1 MADAVSLNLILSAV
15 SGPASG
21 VVVALLCMVGF
32 GYFLIKHLLP
42 QQERMLNASLEDSR
56 KNRKVFVDA
65 VEIMSRRLERVEED
79 ISEIKEVLKD
89 EVQVIK
95 EKL

>member
-1 MADAVSLNLILSAV
+1 MVDADSLNLILSAT

-21 VVVALLCMVGF
+21 VVVSLLCMLGF

-65 VEIMSRRLERVEED
+65 VEVMSRRLERVEED
-79 ISEIKEVLKD
+79 VTEIKEV
-89 EVQVIK
+89 IIRG
-95 EKL
+95 KL

>member
-21 VVVALLCMVGF
+21 VVVALLCMAGF

>member
-1 MADAVSLNLILSAV
+1 MIDAPTISLLLSAA

-21 VVVALLCMVGF
+21 VVVALICMVGF

-42 QQERMLNASLEDSR
+42 QQERMLNSALEDSR

-65 VEIMSRRLERVEED
+65 VEVMSRRLERVEED
-79 ISEIKEVLKD
+79 ISEVKQIIKDK
-89 EVQVIK
+89 I
-95 EKL
+95 

>member
-42 QQERMLNASLEDSR
+42 QQERLLNASLEDSR

>member
-1 MADAVSLNLILSAV
+1 MIDAETLNLILSAV

-21 VVVALLCMVGF
+21 VAVALLCMAGF
-32 GYFLIKHLLP
+32 GYFLINWLLP
-42 QQERMLNASLEDSR
+42 QQERMLNAALEDSR

-79 ISEIKEVLKD
+79 ISEIK
-89 EVQVIK
+89 QVIIT
-95 EKL
+95 ER